1 MPWRYNGAD
10 NKIEVVVEPDFHGD
24 ILALASK
31 RSVWIVDTPG
41 NRLMIDTAWRTGED
55 LNLCEVSRCNVE
67 NPNSRQ
73 ENLIMIMGVLDDHYP
88 SYEMIVHGLEPGEL
102 LTRMLKEEEG
112 FDVSEPTP
120 DGFVALRFPG
130 VRERLNGRMTTDEI
144 ERMLRESIGKAVRVR
159 MRTPKGHSAILAAK
173 NVDEEG
179 FSYRIIEDSD
189 WYPGLECWSQFD
201 EIVEVE
207 PAGDLNPEL

>member
-1 MPWRYNGAD
+1 VTIDVGQDAILRGGCRPPLPHSARLSRGTGNVIEGGRRMPWRYNGAD

-31 RSVWIVDTPG
+31 RCVWIVDTPG
-41 NRLMIDTAWRTGED
+41 NRLTIDTAWRTGED

-73 ENLIMIMGVLDDHYP
+73 ENLIMIMGMLDDHYP

-130 VRERLNGRMTTDEI
+130 VRERLIGR
-144 ERMLRESIGKAVRVR
+144 
-159 MRTPKGHSAILAAK
+159 AAK
-173 NVDEEG
+173 EG
-179 FSYRIIEDSD
+179 EHL
-189 WYPGLECWSQFD
+189 GE
-201 EIVEVE
+201 
-207 PAGDLNPEL
+207 